1 MAILAVFMVVFI
13 IAYSSGYMYGRYS
26 EFMDGL
32 RKKYERK
39 DNDGNTLKEMDSKK
53 D

>member
-1 MAILAVFMVVFI
+1 MAILAAFAVVFI
-13 IAYSSGYMYGRYS
+13 IAYSFGYLYGQYS

-39 DNDGNTLKEMDSKK
+39 DNNGDTLKEMDSKK